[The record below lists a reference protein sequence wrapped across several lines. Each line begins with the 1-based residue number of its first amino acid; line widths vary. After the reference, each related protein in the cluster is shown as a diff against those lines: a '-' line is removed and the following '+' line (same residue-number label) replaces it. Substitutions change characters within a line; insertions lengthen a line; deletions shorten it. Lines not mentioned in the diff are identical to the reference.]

1 MKIGIIDYSV
11 SNYHTKTYP
20 KLIKKYNEAN
30 GTNFEVKYVWAEFDN
45 EAYTTQTWCETYG
58 AERLASI
65 KELCEKSDF
74 VLIVAPDRPDKH
86 LGYAE
91 EVFKCGHS
99 PFIDKT
105 FAPNY
110 ETAVKIFE
118 LAEKYG
124 VTFFSSS
131 ALRFAPELD
140 AIKKTVKS
148 LTLINGGGAFVDH
161 AIHFCEIVVKCM
173 GKGAEK
179 VFYER
184 FEDQEWVDISYPD
197 GRRAKVMYSKW
208 MPYGVIA
215 QDESGESKY
224 VDLGWSFFEPQV
236 ADILRFAQTKTPSF
250 DTTETLECMKLL
262 DAVLK
267 AKENEKQWINL

>member
-1 MKIGIIDYSV
+1 MKIGIVDYSV

-30 GTNFEVKYVWAEFDN
+30 GTNFEVKYVYAEVDN
-45 EAYTTQTWCETYG
+45 EAYTTATWCETFG
-58 AERLASI
+58 AERCQSI
-65 KELCEKSDF
+65 NELCKKSDF
-74 VLIVAPDRPDKH
+74 VMIIAPDRPDKH
-86 LGYAE
+86 LAYAE
-91 EVFKCGHS
+91 EVFKSGHS
-99 PFIDKT
+99 PYIDKT

-118 LAEKYG
+118 LADKYG
-124 VTFFSSS
+124 VKFFSSS
-131 ALRFAPELD
+131 ALRYAPQLD
-140 AIKKTVKS
+140 DIKKTVKS

-161 AIHFCEIVVKCM
+161 AIHFCEITVKCM

-184 FEDQEWVDISYPD
+184 FEDQEWVDIAYPD
-197 GRRAKVMYSKW
+197 GRRAKIMYSKW

-224 VDLGWSFFEPQV
+224 VDLGWSFFDGLV
-236 ADILRFAQTKTPSF
+236 ADVLRFAKSKTLSF
-250 DTTETLECMKLL
+250 DSQETLECMKLL
-262 DAVLK
+262 DAVIK
-267 AKENEKQWINL
+267 AKENEKQWIDL